1 MKSVARTPG
10 KGAMSYFFPIQFA
23 ILAAALSAVPQA
35 RCATPLIVV
44 AKDKKSFVL
53 EPDGKEFAPWG
64 FNYDHDAKGRLL
76 EDYWEAEWAK
86 VERDFRT
93 MKKLGANVVRI
104 HLQVGKFMESA
115 DRANEKALARLAKLL
130 SLAEAEGL
138 YLDLTGLGCYH
149 KKDVPAWYDGLAEKE
164 RWDVQ
169 AHFWAAVAER
179 CANSP
184 AVFCYDLMNE
194 PAMPGGRVQTGDW
207 LGPPLGDSTFV
218 QFISLD
224 LAGRNRAAVASQWA
238 GQLAGAIRAHDKRHL
253 VTVGFL
259 ARGYLPDEVVSSL
272 DFVSVHLYP
281 ETGKVDVTLKALA
294 GFASLGKP
302 VVIEETFP
310 LKCSMAEF
318 SKFIQDSKKHARG
331 WIGFYWGQPPEELRL
346 SNRIGDLMT
355 LGWLEFFQAKG
366 KSAQAKPMN

>member
-1 MKSVARTPG
+1 MAN
-10 KGAMSYFFPIQFA
+10 FFPIQIV
-23 ILAAALSAVPQA
+23 ILAVTLSATSHA
-35 RCATPLIVV
+35 RGETPWIVL
-44 AKDKKSFVL
+44 AKDTKSFVL
-53 EPDGKEFAPWG
+53 EPDGKEFTPWG
-64 FNYDHDAKGRLL
+64 FNYDRDAKMRLL

-115 DRANEKALARLAKLL
+115 DKANENALARLAKLL
-130 SLAEAEGL
+130 ILAEARGL
-138 YLDLTGLGCYH
+138 YLDVTGLGCYH

-169 AHFWAAVAER
+169 ARFWAAVAER

-194 PAMPGGRVQTGDW
+194 AVMPGGRVQTGQW
-207 LGPPLGDSTFV
+207 LGPALGDSTFV

-238 GQLAGAIRAHDKRHL
+238 GQLAAAIREHDKRHL

-259 ARGYLPDEVVSSL
+259 ARGYLPDEVVSNL
-272 DFVSVHLYP
+272 DFVCVHLYP
-281 ETGKVDVTLKALA
+281 ETGKVDETLKALA

-318 SKFIQDSKKHARG
+318 TQFIEGSKKHARG

-346 SNRIGDLMT
+346 SNQIGDIMT
-355 LGWLEFFQAKG
+355 LGWLEFFQSKG
-366 KSAQAKPMN
+366 RPARE